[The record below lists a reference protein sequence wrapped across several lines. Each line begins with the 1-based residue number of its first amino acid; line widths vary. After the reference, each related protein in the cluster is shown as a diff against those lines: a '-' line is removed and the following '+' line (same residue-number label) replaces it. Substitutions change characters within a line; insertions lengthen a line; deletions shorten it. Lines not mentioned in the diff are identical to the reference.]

1 VISLMR
7 HELSLRRRAIIGWA
21 IGLTFFAV
29 LYMSFFP
36 AMPDEMLELDFES
49 IEIYESLGVRNM
61 SSFDGYMQSTVFNFL
76 PLLAGVLGIIL
87 GVGTLAGEEDSGTLE
102 LLVTLPVSRTK
113 LYVSKAT
120 ALMLA
125 SGIVVA
131 VAAAMEG
138 IVFLLIES
146 EIDTDVAATDLMSV
160 VLAHWLIIFVFL
172 ALGMF
177 LGSFLPTR
185 GAALATSS
193 TILVLTF
200 FGNNLAGMV
209 EALESVQPLF
219 PFWYFMDVAESL
231 TGDVPWD
238 NVAVLLAMSA
248 VPLVLGLVA
257 FNRRDLMVGAWPWQR
272 PSSSEAPG
280 EEDAA
285 WYERRRIVVPTALG
299 ALALCCCASTAVA
312 AVAVSEDT
320 RDSLRERLGLDV
332 VVEADGELALARTD
346 VPVSASGVISSVAV
360 EAGEK
365 VEEGDVLVVLTDVA
379 NGPSGLTPQQV
390 QESAWLL
397 LDELTA
403 GSTDAPAEELS
414 AAVLAADEAVTM
426 TQLAVGEATDSG
438 AGEEAVARLE
448 EWARVALAARDIAEA
463 RLALAK
469 DGPEAVDVG
478 VIEEAMA
485 VTELP
490 SIAASSG
497 ESEWVVRAPVAGE
510 VLDALPEEGAH
521 VVIGQPVV
529 SIRPAETTDALEIA
543 LSVTADDA
551 DQIEVGYAAEVVV
564 DDRDD
569 QFEGEVVGVREL
581 DAAEADGDL
590 THVVIVLVRDRYGE
604 LEPGV
609 TARVKIR
616 EQ

>member
-1 VISLMR
+1 
-7 HELSLRRRAIIGWA
+7 
-21 IGLTFFAV
+21 
-29 LYMSFFP
+29 
-36 AMPDEMLELDFES
+36 
-49 IEIYESLGVRNM
+49 
-61 SSFDGYMQSTVFNFL
+61 
-76 PLLAGVLGIIL
+76 
-87 GVGTLAGEEDSGTLE
+87 
-102 LLVTLPVSRTK
+102 
-113 LYVSKAT
+113 
-120 ALMLA
+120 
-125 SGIVVA
+125 
-131 VAAAMEG
+131 
-138 IVFLLIES
+138 
-146 EIDTDVAATDLMSV
+146 
-160 VLAHWLIIFVFL
+160 
-172 ALGMF
+172 
-177 LGSFLPTR
+177 
-185 GAALATSS
+185 
-193 TILVLTF
+193 
-200 FGNNLAGMV
+200 
-209 EALESVQPLF
+209 
-219 PFWYFMDVAESL
+219 
-231 TGDVPWD
+231 
-238 NVAVLLAMSA
+238 
-248 VPLVLGLVA
+248 
-257 FNRRDLMVGAWPWQR
+257 
-272 PSSSEAPG
+272 
-280 EEDAA
+280 
-285 WYERRRIVVPTALG
+285 
-299 ALALCCCASTAVA
+299 
-312 AVAVSEDT
+312 VAVSEDT

-490 SIAASSG
+490 SLAASSG